1 MENNLNLMVETYAT
15 PAGRMYEM
23 FYFDRMYPYLNS
35 ERREHI
41 NSFLHAEDAIRS
53 LAGDWLARIV
63 LSEKLHLNFSEI
75 LIDHD
80 ENGKPFYNSSSGIHF
95 NISHSGDWSVCAVSE
110 LPVGI
115 DIEMVQ
121 PIDLSIAKDCFTE
134 NEIDRMTSFAD
145 KTKQLDYFYTIW
157 TIKESYLKATGSGF
171 FKSPDSFG
179 VEIKTNQILLTG
191 DVERGYCFRRYNF
204 EFGYKLCTCSLE
216 TRFSDNIKIHIPE

>member
-1 MENNLNLMVETYAT
+1 MVETYAT

-80 ENGKPFYNSSSGIHF
+80 ENGKPFYNASSGIHF

-121 PIDLSIAKDCFTE
+121 PIDLSIARDCLTE
-134 NEIDRMTSFAD
+134 NEFETMTDFTVR
-145 KTKQLDYFYTIW
+145 KEQLDYFYTIW
-157 TIKESYLKATGSGF
+157 TIKESYLKAVGSGF
-171 FKSPDSFG
+171 SKAPYSFG
-179 VEIKTNQILLTG
+179 TELNNHQIRLNG
-191 DVERGYCFRRYNF
+191 DVERGYCFRQYNF
-204 EFGYKLCTCSLE
+204 DNDGYRLCACSLE
-216 TRFSDNIKIHIPE
+216 TQFSNKIKIRIPEFD

>member
-1 MENNLNLMVETYAT
+1 MVELYAAQAT
-15 PAGRMYEM
+15 KAYEM
-23 FYFDRMYPYLNS
+23 FYFDKVYPFLNTQ
-35 ERREHI
+35 RRNRI
-41 NSFLHAEDAIRS
+41 DSFLHVEDALRS
-53 LAGDWLARIV
+53 LAGEWLTRLV
-63 LSEKLHLNFSEI
+63 LSEKLHVNFSEI
-75 LIDHD
+75 QIEHD
-80 ENGKPFYNSSSGIHF
+80 KNRKPFYYPPSGIHF

-134 NEIDRMTSFAD
+134 NEFDRMTGFAD

-179 VEIKTNQILLTG
+179 VEIKTNQIHLTG
-191 DVERGYCFRRYNF
+191 NVERGYCFRPYNF

>member
-1 MENNLNLMVETYAT
+1 MVEVYA
-15 PAGRMYEM
+15 ARASKAYEA
-23 FYFDRMYPYLNS
+23 FYFDKVYPFLNT
-35 ERREHI
+35 RRRNRI
-41 NSFLHAEDAIRS
+41 DSFLHVEDALRS
-53 LAGDWLARIV
+53 LAGDWLARSV

-134 NEIDRMTSFAD
+134 NEFKTMTGFAD
-145 KTKQLDYFYTIW
+145 KTEQLDYFYTIW
-157 TIKESYLKATGSGF
+157 TIKESYLKAIGSGF
-171 FKSPDSFG
+171 SKAPDSFG
-179 VEIKTNQILLTG
+179 VAINNNQILLTG
-191 DVERGYCFRRYNF
+191 DVESGYYFRQYNF
-204 EFGYKLCTCSLE
+204 DNGYRLSACSLE
-216 TRFSDNIKIHIPE
+216 TQFSNDIKIRIPE